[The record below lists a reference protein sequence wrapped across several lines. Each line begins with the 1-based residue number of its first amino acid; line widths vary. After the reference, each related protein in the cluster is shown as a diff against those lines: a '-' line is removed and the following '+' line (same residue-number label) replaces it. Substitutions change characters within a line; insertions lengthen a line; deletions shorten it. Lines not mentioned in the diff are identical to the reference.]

1 MSNFWNNLP
10 KPFYGLAPMEDV
22 TDVAF
27 RQMFARHG
35 RYEQEGQMR
44 GPDVMW
50 TEFTSADG
58 LVKGGWERLKHQLYY
73 EENERPIVAQLFSA
87 HPGRMR
93 QAAAIC
99 YELGFGGIDINMC
112 CPSDTVVGNDC
123 GSALIRTP
131 ELACRLIEAAKEGG
145 GGLPISVKTR
155 IGFHQD
161 ETNQWI
167 PKLLETDL
175 AAISIH
181 ARTRKQMSKVPAD
194 WDAIKRARVI
204 RDHYDSNTLII
215 GNGDVASLTEAKQK
229 AKEYDVDGVMVGRG
243 AFGNPWFFNP
253 NTDRDE
259 LSAHK
264 RLSVMVEHAKLF
276 DQKLPN
282 QHFAIMRKHFKAYTK
297 GLDHANKLRNKLMQ
311 TDNAE
316 AVEEVVD
323 QYLHSLDSSG
333 VQAVERSRSM
343 L

>member
-1 MSNFWNNLP
+1 MSKGFWNNLAE
-10 KPFYGLAPMEDV
+10 PFYGLAPMEDV

-27 RQMFARHG
+27 RQMFAKYG
-35 RYEQEGQMR
+35 RYQDGQGQMR

-58 LVKGGWERLKHQLYY
+58 LVKGGWQRLKHQLYY
-73 EENERPIVAQLFSA
+73 EENERPIAAQLFSA

-99 YELGFGGIDINMC
+99 YKLGFDGIDINMC

-131 ELACRLIEAAKEGG
+131 ELASRLIEAAKEGG
-145 GGLPISVKTR
+145 GGLPVSVKTR
-155 IGFHQD
+155 TGFNED
-161 ETNQWI
+161 EIDQWI

-194 WDAIKRARVI
+194 WGTIQRARVI
-204 RDHYDSNTLII
+204 RDHYGADTFVI
-215 GNGDVASLTEAKQK
+215 GNGDVESLAEAKQK
-229 AKEYDVDGVMVGRG
+229 AEKYSVDGVMVGRG

-253 NTDRDE
+253 EIDRDALHPE
-259 LSAHK
+259 K
-264 RLSVMVEHAKLF
+264 RLSVMVEHARTF
-276 DQKLPN
+276 DEKLPN

-297 GLDHANKLRNKLMQ
+297 GLEHANKLRNQLMQ
-311 TDNAE
+311 TDNSNQ
-316 AVEEVVD
+316 VKEVVD
-323 QYLHSLDSSG
+323 DYLIS
-333 VQAVERSRSM
+333 
-343 L
+343 